1 MHSQHVFSQQPEIMH
16 GKKAWHSNECPSDN
30 TLLKSYTWDLHV
42 YKLKTVSKAASYR
55 VKRLCFSLGLSCS
68 TASAW
73 WCGLT
78 CLSLLGTGNALL
90 SIGTVALQLLCDPHL
105 ALLSAGLLHQ
115 RWINSNEYA
124 ADKEVS
130 DSGSAALVC
139 LGQTQRSSWGTAVL
153 CKAALVSEQ
162 QELVTEAQL
171 RADVALHS
179 AETPTILMSTPPQ
192 WISAKQ

>member
-42 YKLKTVSKAASYR
+42 YKLKTVPKAASCR
-55 VKRLCFSLGLSCS
+55 VKCLCFSLGLSCS

-90 SIGTVALQLLCDPHL
+90 SIGTVALQLLHILPCSVQAFSISDELTAMNTQQTKKWVILGVQHL
-105 ALLSAGLLHQ
+105 CAWV
-115 RWINSNEYA
+115 RPR
-124 ADKEVS
+124 
-130 DSGSAALVC
+130 
-139 LGQTQRSSWGTAVL
+139 GQAEGQQSCVRQPLYPSS
-153 CKAALVSEQ
+153 
-162 QELVTEAQL
+162 
-171 RADVALHS
+171 RN
-179 AETPTILMSTPPQ
+179 
-192 WISAKQ
+192 

>member
-55 VKRLCFSLGLSCS
+55 VKHLCFSLGLSCS

-115 RWINSNEYA
+115 RWLTAMNTRQTKKWVI
-124 ADKEVS
+124 
-130 DSGSAALVC
+130 
-139 LGQTQRSSWGTAVL
+139 LGVQHLCAWVRPRGQAEGQQSCVRQPLCPSS
-153 CKAALVSEQ
+153 
-162 QELVTEAQL
+162 
-171 RADVALHS
+171 RN
-179 AETPTILMSTPPQ
+179 
-192 WISAKQ
+192 